1 VKLLGIGELFIPH
14 QHIRRGFAGFVE
26 KEGSGAYD
34 PPEYI
39 REAVRDADI
48 IVTEFCPIGK
58 ALIDECANLAVIG
71 VLRAGIEN
79 VDVAHATAKGILVY
93 NTFGRNADSVAD
105 FTVGLL
111 IAECRNIA
119 RGHHGLKN
127 GRWIR
132 EYPNSG
138 SIPDLPGK
146 TVGIVGLGEIG
157 RKVARRLAGFD
168 VRILAHDP
176 FVKEPPDGVAMTSL
190 EQLMAE
196 SDFVTI
202 HARLGPE
209 TEKLIGLWEGRRSR
223 FIVNGEVFAAAAA
236 RVRRR
241 EEGE

>member
-1 VKLLGIGELFIPH
+1 VREP
-14 QHIRRGFAGFVE
+14 RRDRGF
-26 KEGSGAYD
+26 
-34 PPEYI
+34 
-39 REAVRDADI
+39 
-48 IVTEFCPIGK
+48 
-58 ALIDECANLAVIG
+58 
-71 VLRAGIEN
+71 
-79 VDVAHATAKGILVY
+79 
-93 NTFGRNADSVAD
+93 
-105 FTVGLL
+105 
-111 IAECRNIA
+111 A
-119 RGHHGLKN
+119 RGHHGRKN

-236 RVRRR
+236 RLRRR